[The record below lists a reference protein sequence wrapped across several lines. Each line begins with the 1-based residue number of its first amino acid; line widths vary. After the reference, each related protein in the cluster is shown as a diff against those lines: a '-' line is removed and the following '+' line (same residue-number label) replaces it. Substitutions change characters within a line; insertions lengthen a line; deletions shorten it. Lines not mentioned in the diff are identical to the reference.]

1 MPTSRPSS
9 TSRHR
14 RCGAPTDNPCLREG
28 GDSALLV
35 HCDRGL
41 EFEGLKPPRVP
52 AADTMRLLALVI
64 LLFGIGCYVTK
75 RGISEHTDVISAGG
89 NRTVFH
95 FPTSIRRGDFAQTF
109 TTLLLADEI
118 DANFMAPFILKGG
131 VLMCRRAHIDQL
143 ASSSTRVRYRSFV
156 DMLNTAKHLGL
167 RGLLPAT
174 AVPILFVPDDN
185 NFCNITKREESR
197 EDSFGFPRLTMS
209 TISDKHA
216 TQLLPSPLAYQ
227 DANDEARHASDWCS
241 AVAIPTYEVWEWVTN
256 KGWKRWKFRRYY
268 PWGKKVRKA
277 VWRGTTT
284 AHSWQY
290 GGFTLNE
297 TPRGKVVRAGMNRP
311 DLIDAAFVKLV
322 QDYSDHEKWANTTR
336 LSSERIPFDDQM
348 LYLAIIDV
356 DGKSAPM
363 ITVPTRIIEQLHHD
377 TDSWNQGNGWSSRF
391 PKLLCMNSV
400 TIKIE
405 PDFIEYFHHDLI
417 PGRHY
422 IPASLGNLTQVVDYV
437 VSPANDDEMK
447 NVVREANA
455 WCQQAM
461 VVESVARSAMEQI
474 SEYYDEL
481 TATIDES
488 SIAIED
494 VGDLV
499 PIRQLRLH

>member
-143 ASSSTRVRYRSFV
+143 ASSSPRVRYRSFV

-356 DGKSAPM
+356 DG
-363 ITVPTRIIEQLHHD
+363 
-377 TDSWNQGNGWSSRF
+377 NGWSSRF